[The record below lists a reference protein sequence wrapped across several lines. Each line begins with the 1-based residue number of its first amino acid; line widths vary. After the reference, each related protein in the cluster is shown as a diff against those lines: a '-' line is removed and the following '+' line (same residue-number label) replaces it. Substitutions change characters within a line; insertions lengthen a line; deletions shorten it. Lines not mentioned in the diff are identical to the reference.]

1 MISGQKFHPISKMKN
16 FLNRKMNMI
25 NIGDKVTYSNIYKEK
40 RVGEILEVC
49 SDMDSYEEM
58 RLKDGVPLYY
68 SKKLSKFVP
77 VKPKNMK
84 TVYLTLKTALGKTDY
99 ILFED
104 NFKSE

>member
-1 MISGQKFHPISKMKN
+1 
-16 FLNRKMNMI
+16 MI
-25 NIGDKVTYSNIYKEK
+25 NIGDKVSYSNIYNEK
-40 RVGEILEVC
+40 QVGEIMEVC

-84 TVYLTLKTALGKTDY
+84 TVYLTLKTTRGKTDY
-99 ILFED
+99 IMFED
-104 NFKSE
+104 DYVSGD